1 MRTKALAVAAATAI
15 FVTLVGHEA
24 FAQNRI
30 GWQITDRWGNALE
43 GVQVEAKR
51 PDGGGAPWTEV
62 TDKKGEF
69 LMVGL
74 DSTEYQFIFRL
85 EGYQSASQIR
95 GVGSTGASPGRRRRK
110 EPPIELD
117 LALGGQFLANETEFE
132 SEGGTPNITL
142 KPDGMFEFKDADGEG
157 EGNYALQDLNVV
169 LTVRDYDGKDDDRYM
184 VKEPVVVTAPD
195 NSFLSLVWGETMLKK
210 KRK

>member
-85 EGYQSASQIR
+85 EAARLRSQAQTESSTPPRPPAGTRLLGPRRCSAIR
-95 GVGSTGASPGRRRRK
+95 CTGCGR
-110 EPPIELD
+110 
-117 LALGGQFLANETEFE
+117 
-132 SEGGTPNITL
+132 
-142 KPDGMFEFKDADGEG
+142 
-157 EGNYALQDLNVV
+157 
-169 LTVRDYDGKDDDRYM
+169 
-184 VKEPVVVTAPD
+184 
-195 NSFLSLVWGETMLKK
+195 
-210 KRK
+210 